1 MLLVGFL
8 SKWNEDKKTELL
20 FMALFLIGVIWT
32 FQVFYLVNRPVK
44 FKIQAVSFLLMTFFS
59 SLFYILFG
67 IKEAFWLEIALLQN
81 ISQFSLSSKK
91 MEDVVFTVGYA
102 IVAINL
108 LSISHD
114 FVYAC
119 CIGIEHTPEDDSLL
133 EFFLWAIKKLST

>member
-1 MLLVGFL
+1 MISSLIKKFRALEISNFNFRVLSSINSIVLLVGFL

-20 FMALFLIGVIWT
+20 LMALFLIGVIWT

-91 MEDVVFTVGYA
+91 MGRCVHGWLR
-102 IVAINL
+102 N
-108 LSISHD
+108 
-114 FVYAC
+114 C
-119 CIGIEHTPEDDSLL
+119 CD
-133 EFFLWAIKKLST
+133 